1 MSKYTHLRERIA
13 IVKEKQKLRDEAS
26 REASIAHGHW
36 ELNPDVT
43 TLKARDETY
52 ATFQRAIAEYDRAL
66 DRMHD
71 AVSAEDLI
79 ELLEAQLLL
88 VAPFVV
94 PSQDT
99 RPWCWRRPGNEL
111 CEGPFDTRKA
121 AIHDARH
128 GHAEEGLI
136 EVGRCT
142 PVLDAYPM
150 IDAGVVCDM
159 LNDNFCDMGLEGA
172 TAVVESVDEADEALR
187 VWADKYLKVEGYE
200 WVIADEEDV
209 HPAFRKTSH

>member
-1 MSKYTHLRERIA
+1 MTA
-13 IVKEKQKLRDEAS
+13 
-26 REASIAHGHW
+26 
-36 ELNPDVT
+36 P
-43 TLKARDETY
+43 TY
-52 ATFQRAIAEYDRAL
+52 AELVENLQYFAAGAARRHAKEGTNYSEGWLAAAHSML
-66 DRMHD
+66 
-71 AVSAEDLI
+71 
-79 ELLEAQLLL
+79 ELLGVPPLP
-88 VAPFVV
+88 VALSEESPR
-94 PSQDT
+94 DT
-99 RPWCWRRPGNEL
+99 RPWCWRRPGNEF
-111 CEGPFDTRKA
+111 CEGPFDTREA

-150 IDAGVVCDM
+150 IDAGSLCDM

-172 TAVVESVDEADEALR
+172 TAIVENVDEADEALR
-187 VWADKYLKVEGYE
+187 AWADKYLKVEGYE